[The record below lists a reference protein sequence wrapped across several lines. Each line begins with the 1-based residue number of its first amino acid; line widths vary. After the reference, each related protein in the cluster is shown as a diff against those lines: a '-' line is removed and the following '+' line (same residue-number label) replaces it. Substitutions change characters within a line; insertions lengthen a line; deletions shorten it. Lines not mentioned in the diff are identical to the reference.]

1 MGEKDL
7 TEKILEDYN
16 EVFADIINV
25 LLFNGEQRVNPN
37 SLKNSSVHSQY
48 KADDGKIHEQERDV
62 AKTWTECDVELALYG
77 LENQTKI
84 EKLMPLRIFGYEG
97 ASYRSQFQRKL
108 TKPVPVITMVL
119 YFGEDHWTS
128 KTSLKEIMDIP
139 KGLDNFVNDCKI
151 NVFEISWLTDKQIQ
165 MFKSDF
171 KVVANFF
178 INKRKNRNYIPD
190 DRTSIAHIDEVLKL
204 LKAMT
209 GDDRY
214 EKLLEDSE
222 WRASNMCEVAERLEK
237 IGIEKGV
244 AEGETK
250 LGLLVAK
257 LLSDGR
263 TSDIELAA
271 TNKNIREKLYKEY
284 NITD

>member
-1 MGEKDL
+1 M
-7 TEKILEDYN
+7 
-16 EVFADIINV
+16 NV

-48 KADDGKIHEQERDV
+48 KADDNKMHEQERDV

-108 TKPVPVITMVL
+108 A
-119 YFGEDHWTS
+119 
-128 KTSLKEIMDIP
+128 KTSLKEMMDIP
-139 KGLDNFVNDCKI
+139 EGLDDFVNDCKI
-151 NVFEISWLTDKQIQ
+151 NVFEISWLTDEQIQ

-178 INKRKNRNYIPD
+178 VNKRKNRNYIPD
-190 DRTSIAHIDEVLKL
+190 DKTSIIHIDEVLKL
-204 LKAMT
+204 LKVMT
-209 GDDRY
+209 GDNRY
-214 EKLLEDSE
+214 ERLLTSSE

-244 AEGETK
+244 KKGENK
-250 LGLLVAK
+250 FALLMAK
-257 LLSDGR
+257 LYEAGR
-263 TSDIELAA
+263 EADAKTAITDE
-271 TNKNIREKLYKEY
+271 TFREQLYKEY
-284 NITD
+284 DITD